1 VTVRGSSAAVALVV
15 AALAFVG
22 VAAHAVESDP
32 LPVPADTS
40 RARAVTAYNAGV
52 KLLLDRDF
60 AAAQARFEAAL
71 ALDERFAE
79 AHNNLAFCLRMQS
92 SRNYDRALSHYDRA
106 IALKPALAVAY
117 VYRGAL
123 LAQMGETARARADHA
138 RLLSLD
144 RDLAAQL
151 DSVIV
156 HGGAGYVRGGVAAQ
170 VD

>member
-1 VTVRGSSAAVALVV
+1 VTASRRTAA
-15 AALAFVG
+15 AALA
-22 VAAHAVESDP
+22 AAALALFCTAARAVESDP
-32 LPVPADTS
+32 LPVPADSS
-40 RARAVTAYNAGV
+40 RARSVTAYNAGV
-52 KLLLDRDF
+52 KLLLDREF

-71 ALDERFAE
+71 ALDESFAE

-92 SRNYDRALSHYDRA
+92 SRNYERALAHYERA
-106 IALKPALAVAY
+106 IALKPGLAVAY

-123 LAQMGETARARADHA
+123 LAQMGDVVRARADHA

-151 DSVIV
+151 DAVIV

>member
-1 VTVRGSSAAVALVV
+1 MGRRAACAVLAATLALLP
-15 AALAFVG
+15 AAAG
-22 VAAHAVESDP
+22 AIESDP
-32 LPVPADTS
+32 LPVPAATP
-40 RARAVTAYNAGV
+40 RAQAVTAYNAGV

-60 AAAQARFEAAL
+60 AAAQVRFEAAL

-151 DSVIV
+151 DAVIV
-156 HGGAGYVRGGVAAQ
+156 HGGAGYVRGGIAAQ

>member
-1 VTVRGSSAAVALVV
+1 VTGLRRIAAAAFAA
-15 AALAFVG
+15 AALGSYCTSAR
-22 VAAHAVESDP
+22 AVESDP
-32 LPVPADTS
+32 LPVPADTA
-40 RARAVTAYNAGV
+40 RAQAVTAYNAGV
-52 KLLLDRDF
+52 KLLLDREF

-92 SRNYDRALSHYDRA
+92 SRNYARALTHYDRA
-106 IALKPALAVAY
+106 IALKPGLAVAY

-123 LAQMGETARARADHA
+123 LAQMGETGRARADHA
-138 RLLSLD
+138 RLLELD

-151 DSVIV
+151 DAVIV